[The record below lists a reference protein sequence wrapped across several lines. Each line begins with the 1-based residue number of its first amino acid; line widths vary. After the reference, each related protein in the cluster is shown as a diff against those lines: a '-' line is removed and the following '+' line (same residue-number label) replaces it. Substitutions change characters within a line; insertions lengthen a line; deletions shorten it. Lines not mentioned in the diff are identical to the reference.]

1 MDVPVPDAA
10 ELAAAERRLRGRV
23 RRTPVVRLP
32 ARDFGTRGPLTVK
45 LEHLQYTGAFK
56 ARGALNSVLTMPATC
71 REVVAASGGNHGA
84 AVGWAAQEAGVH
96 ATVFVP
102 ASAPAVK
109 QAAIRGYGADLRL
122 VDGFYADALI
132 ASREFAAVTGAMHID
147 AYDDPATVAGQSTLG
162 AELATQ
168 IPDGDL
174 VVVPCGGGGLF
185 SGVTLALHGRN
196 RVVPVEPESAPSLAS
211 SLAAG
216 RQVDVEVGGVA
227 VDSLGARRVGRIG
240 LAVALANDVR
250 VLLVSDDAIRA
261 ARAQL
266 WDALRVA
273 AEPGGA
279 TALAAV
285 LHHRDELP
293 GTGVTVVVTGAN
305 S

>member
-1 MDVPVPDAA
+1 VVCVPP
-10 ELAAAERRLRGRV
+10 
-23 RRTPVVRLP
+23 
-32 ARDFGTRGPLTVK
+32 RDFGTRGPLTLK

-56 ARGALNSVLTMPATC
+56 ARGALNSILTMPPS

-84 AVGWAAQEAGVH
+84 AVAWAAREAGVR

-102 ASAPAVK
+102 SSAPAVK
-109 QAAIRGYGADLRL
+109 QAAIKGYGADLRL
-122 VDGFYADALI
+122 VEGFYADALI
-132 ASREFAAVTGAMHID
+132 ASREFAAVTGAIHVD
-147 AYDDPATVAGQSTLG
+147 AYDDPATVAGQSTVG

-168 IPDGDL
+168 IPEGDL

-185 SGVTLALHGRN
+185 AGVTLALSGRN
-196 RVVPVEPESAPSLAS
+196 RVLAAEPESAPSLAS

-227 VDSLGARRVGRIG
+227 VDSLGARRIGRIA
-240 LAVALANDVR
+240 LAVALASDAR
-250 VLLVSDDAIRA
+250 VLLVPDVAIRA
-261 ARAQL
+261 ARIRL
-266 WDALRVA
+266 WDGLRIA

-293 GTGVTVVVTGAN
+293 ETAVTVVVSGAN
-305 S
+305 A